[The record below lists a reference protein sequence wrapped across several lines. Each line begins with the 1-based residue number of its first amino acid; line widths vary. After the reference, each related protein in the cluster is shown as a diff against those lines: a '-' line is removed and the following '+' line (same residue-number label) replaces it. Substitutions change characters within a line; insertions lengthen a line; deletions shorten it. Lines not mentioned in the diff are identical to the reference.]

1 MLEQALSA
9 DPDRRVT
16 NFSRG
21 SWAPEWPAGA
31 TMFAYMFAHEAH
43 HRGQIIAL
51 AHQLGYRLSE
61 NVANGIW
68 RWDNLWNEL
77 GFTRGPR

>member
-1 MLEQALSA
+1 
-9 DPDRRVT
+9 
-16 NFSRG
+16 
-21 SWAPEWPAGA
+21 
-31 TMFAYMFAHEAH
+31 MFAYMFAHEAH

-51 AHQLGYRLSE
+51 AHQLNYRLPE

-68 RWDNLWNEL
+68 RWDDLWDEL